1 MKKFLKV
8 LGVLILAVV
17 VLLLS
22 APWLFQDKIE
32 TIIKNKLNGSMNA
45 QIDFAEVDLSLFSA
59 FPDARL
65 SINKLSIINKEPFLG
80 DTLFY
85 SNSIKL
91 DLPVRDLFND
101 ANDPIHVNELI
112 VEQATANFKVNEAGD
127 ANWDIAKSTVEDVNQ
142 VADSTSTNEDFSFDL
157 EHYEIINSKFL
168 YEDVTTKNMLVLES
182 LNHQGT
188 GDFSLATSELDT
200 DTDAIVTY
208 SLGDVNYLSQ
218 NLIKLDA
225 VIGLDL
231 EKQKYSFKE
240 NKAFINDLELKLDGF
255 VDLEPESTMVDLSF
269 DTPSSDFKNFFALIP
284 QTYRSNLDGITTT
297 GDFKLQGSIIGPV
310 DDVHIPLL
318 DITATSNNASFKYA
332 DLAQKVT
339 NISIDAAVKNTTG
352 LVDDT
357 FLKISDASFNIGK
370 DRLHGDVLVSNLTR
384 NMLIDLNVDGAI
396 DLANLSEAFPMES
409 VQDLKGKLVADIA
422 TSFDMASVEKERY
435 ENIKT
440 KGTATL
446 TDFTFDSEDLKNP
459 IQIQQAAVDMNR
471 NRVKLD
477 DFKATTGNTDFQA
490 NGAIDNLIGFMF
502 QDQDLKGAFKV
513 TSNQFDTSDFMTDDV
528 TGTSSNE
535 TSGSTATTEEAIK
548 IPSFLDANLDFNANQ
563 VLYDGLT
570 LKNVSGIAIVRDET
584 LTLNNTK
591 TDIFNG
597 RIGLDGSV
605 STKNETP
612 VFNMLLDMADL
623 DIAQSFDGFEMFQKL
638 VPIIQIFKGKLNTK
652 LELNGDLNN
661 DLTPNL
667 NTIAGGAF
675 AQLLTR
681 EIDTEKTPLISKLDN
696 ELSFIN
702 LKDLKLSDLA
712 TNLTFKDG
720 AVQVAPFN
728 FNIKDIE
735 VVASGS
741 HSLTNDMN
749 YTLDLN
755 VPAKYLGKEGA
766 SLLAKLEASEVEN
779 IKVPIPV
786 NLLGTITQPKVDL
799 QLDLAVKNLTNQII
813 EIQKQRIKDQGK
825 ETLNDAV
832 DDLLQGNDP
841 LNTIKDGIGG
851 ILGNKKPKDS
861 TSTKTP
867 VDSTLVKKPK
877 DTTAVGQIKEKA
889 EDKVKEAAG
898 NILNGLFKKK
908 KN

>member
-8 LGVLILAVV
+8 LGVFILAVI
-17 VLLLS
+17 VLLIA

-32 TIIKNKLNGSMNA
+32 AVIKNKLNGAMDA

-65 SINKLSIINKEPFLG
+65 SINKLSILNKEPFLG

-85 SNSIKL
+85 SDAIKL
-91 DLPVRDLFND
+91 DLPVGDLFND
-101 ANDPIHVNELI
+101 PDDPIHINEL
-112 VEQATANFKVNEAGD
+112 VLEGANANLKVNDAGD
-127 ANWDIAKSTVEDVNQ
+127 ANWDIAKATEEKEVKVTDSTVI
-142 VADSTSTNEDFSFDL
+142 DSDFSFDL
-157 EHYEIINSKFL
+157 EHYEIIDSYFS
-168 YEDVTTKNMLVLES
+168 YEDVTTKNKLVLAS
-182 LNHQGT
+182 LNHEGT
-188 GDFSLATSELDT
+188 GDFSLASSELDT
-200 DTDAIVTY
+200 DTDAVVSY
-208 SLGDVNYLSQ
+208 ALGDINYLSE
-218 NLIKLDA
+218 NPIKLDA
-225 VIGLDL
+225 VIALDL
-231 EKQKYSFKE
+231 EEQKYSFKE
-240 NKAFINDLELKLDGF
+240 NKAFVNDLELQLDGS
-255 VDLEPESTMVDLSF
+255 VDLEPEFTMVDLSF

-297 GDFKLQGSIIGPV
+297 GDFTLQGTIKGPV
-310 DDVHIPLL
+310 DDNRIPLL
-318 DITATSNNASFKYA
+318 DITATSNNASFKYV
-332 DLAQKVT
+332 DLAQKVS

-357 FLKISDASFNIGK
+357 FLKISNASFDLGK
-370 DRLHGDVLVSNLTR
+370 DRLHGDALVRNLTK
-384 NMLIDLNVDGAI
+384 NMLVDLNLDGTI

-440 KGTATL
+440 KGIASL
-446 TDFTFDSEDLKNP
+446 TDFTYASEELKNP

-477 DFKATTGNTDFQA
+477 NFQATTGNTDFKA

-502 QDQDLKGAFKV
+502 QDQDLKGAFTV
-513 TSNQFDTSDFMTDDV
+513 TSDQFDTGDFMTETV
-528 TGTSSNE
+528 ENNSNTTTSSNNE
-535 TSGSTATTEEAIK
+535 TPEEAIK
-548 IPSFLDANLDFNANQ
+548 IPSFLDANLDFKANQ

-597 RIGLDGSV
+597 SIGLDGSV
-605 STKNETP
+605 STKNEIP
-612 VFNMLLDMADL
+612 VFNMLLDMDDL
-623 DIAQSFDGFEMFQKL
+623 DIAQSFEGFEMFQRM
-638 VPIIQIFKGKLNTK
+638 VPIIQAFKGKLNTQLK
-652 LELNGDLNN
+652 LNGDLNN

-667 NTIAGGAF
+667 STIAGDAF

-681 EIDTEKTPLISKLDN
+681 EIDTKKTPLIAKLNN
-696 ELSFIN
+696 ELSFI
-702 LKDLKLSDLA
+702 DLEDLNLSDLVA
-712 TNLTFKDG
+712 NFTFKDG

-735 VVASGS
+735 VIAAGS

-766 SLLAKLEASEVEN
+766 SLLAKLEASEVDR

-786 NLLGTITQPKVDL
+786 NILGSITQPKVDV

-813 EIQKQRIKDQGK
+813 EIQKQRVKDQGK
-825 ETLNDAV
+825 ETLNEVV
-832 DDLLQGNDP
+832 DDLLEGKDP

-851 ILGNKKPKDS
+851 VLGNKKPKDS
-861 TSTKTP
+861 TATKTP
-867 VDSTLVKKPK
+867 ADTTAVKKPK
-877 DTTAVGQIKEKA
+877 DTTAVGKIKEKA

-908 KN
+908 KK